1 MDLESRMK
9 TGDLNEDG
17 APKHTN
23 RLATETSP
31 YLQHHAHNPVDWY
44 PWGEEAFKRAR
55 DEHKP
60 VHLSVGYRACW
71 WCDVFRKESFEDET
85 TARFMNE
92 NFINI
97 KVDREERP
105 DIDRIY
111 QIAQQMLTQR
121 SGGWPLTMFLTPDDQ
136 RPFFGGTYFPDT
148 PRHGLPSFRQV
159 LERVT
164 EYYREHE
171 AGLREQNAALMRAFE
186 ELNPPAAAT
195 GTTLSAAPL
204 ELARRQL
211 AETFDDAYGGFG
223 GAPKFPHPGSIERLL
238 RDWRATAAEAEPD
251 LQALYMATLSLR
263 RMGEGGIYD
272 QLGGGFSRY
281 SVDAKWMI
289 PHFEKMLYDNGSLL
303 AVYAQAA
310 LATGDAFY
318 RHIAIDTAE
327 WAMREMQS
335 PEGGFYSSF
344 DASSEGHEG
353 KFYVWDQDEVRG
365 ALTADEY
372 AVFAPRFGL
381 DRPPNFEGV
390 HWHLHIYQSIDEI
403 AAHAKRTSAEVSA
416 LIDSARAKLLA
427 IRQRR
432 VWPARDDKILVSWN
446 ALMIRGLAIAA
457 RAFGREDFT
466 AAATRALSFIRS
478 TMWRDGRLL
487 ATYKDAR
494 AHLNA
499 YLDDYAYLADAIL
512 ELQQLRFDAGE
523 LAFAKDLLEVLLK
536 HFEDRAAGGF
546 FFTSDDHE
554 VLMHRSK
561 SLSDDA
567 TPAGNGIAAYA
578 LVRMG
583 YLLGETRYLDAA
595 DRTLRTAWAAL
606 EKYPQAHT
614 SLLLALEEIL
624 NPTEIVILRGA
635 RDAIGAWQRE
645 LAKVYAPR
653 RLVLA
658 IPADTPDL
666 PPALKD
672 KAPKGAAIAYICR
685 GTTCSAPINSLDAL
699 AQHLGDSSRDVRNV
713 SGT

>member
-1 MDLESRMK
+1 MDLEPRMK
-9 TGDLNEDG
+9 IEHFNEDG
-17 APKHTN
+17 TPKYTN
-23 RLATETSP
+23 RLAAETSP

-44 PWGEEAFKRAR
+44 PWGKDAFKRAR
-55 DEHKP
+55 DERKA
-60 VHLSVGYRACW
+60 VHLSVGYSSCW
-71 WCDVFRKESFEDET
+71 WCAVLAKESFENED
-85 TARFMNE
+85 TARFLNE

-148 PRHGLPSFRQV
+148 PRYGMPSFRQV
-159 LERVT
+159 LERVAQ
-164 EYYREHE
+164 YYREHE
-171 AGLREQNAALMRAFE
+171 AALREQSTALMRAFDD
-186 ELNPPAAAT
+186 LNPNAAAPSMK
-195 GTTLSAAPL
+195 LSAAPL
-204 ELARRQL
+204 ELARRRL

-238 RDWRATAAEAEPD
+238 RDWRGTAGDAEPD

-327 WAMREMQS
+327 WAMREMRS

-353 KFYVWDQDEVRG
+353 KFYVWELAEVRG
-365 ALTADEY
+365 ALTAEEY

-381 DRPPNFEGV
+381 DRPPNFEGS

-403 AAHAKRTSAEVSA
+403 AAHTKRTSADVTA

-427 IRQRR
+427 IRQQR

-457 RAFGREDFT
+457 RAFGREDFI
-466 AAATRALSFIRS
+466 ASATRALNFIRS

-487 ATYKDAR
+487 ATYKDGR

-512 ELQQLRFDAGE
+512 ELQQLRFDAAE

-536 HFEDRAAGGF
+536 HFEDREAGGF

-567 TPAGNGIAAYA
+567 TPAGNGIAAHA

-595 DRTLRTAWAAL
+595 DRTLRTAWNAL
-606 EKYPQAHT
+606 ERYPQAHT

-624 NPTEIVILRGA
+624 NPTEVVILRGA
-635 RDAIGAWQRE
+635 PAAIAAWQSE

-658 IPADTPDL
+658 IPADTADL

-672 KAPKGAAIAYICR
+672 KTPQGAVIAYLCR
-685 GTTCSAPINSLDAL
+685 GTTCSAPINSLSAL
-699 AQHLGDSSRDVRNV
+699 AQHLGEGLRDVGEV
-713 SGT
+713 SGA

>member
-1 MDLESRMK
+1 MDLEPRMK
-9 TGDLNEDG
+9 IEHFNEDG
-17 APKHTN
+17 TPKYTN
-23 RLATETSP
+23 RLAAETSP

-44 PWGEEAFKRAR
+44 PWGKDAFKRAR
-55 DEHKP
+55 DERKA
-60 VHLSVGYRACW
+60 VHLSVGYSSCW
-71 WCDVFRKESFEDET
+71 WCAVLAKESFENED
-85 TARFMNE
+85 TARFLNE

-148 PRHGLPSFRQV
+148 PRYGMPSFRQV
-159 LERVT
+159 LERVAQ
-164 EYYREHE
+164 YYREHE
-171 AGLREQNAALMRAFE
+171 AALREQSTALMRAFDD
-186 ELNPPAAAT
+186 LNPNAAAPSMK
-195 GTTLSAAPL
+195 LSAAPL
-204 ELARRQL
+204 ELARRRL

-238 RDWRATAAEAEPD
+238 RDWRGTAGDAEPD

-327 WAMREMQS
+327 WAMREMRS

-353 KFYVWDQDEVRG
+353 KFYVWELAEVRG
-365 ALTADEY
+365 ALTAEEY

-381 DRPPNFEGV
+381 DRPPNFEGS

-403 AAHAKRTSAEVSA
+403 AAHTKRTSADVTA

-427 IRQRR
+427 IRQQR

-457 RAFGREDFT
+457 RAFEREDFI
-466 AAATRALSFIRS
+466 ASATRALNFIRS

-487 ATYKDAR
+487 ATYKDGR

-512 ELQQLRFDAGE
+512 ELQQLRFDAAE

-536 HFEDRAAGGF
+536 HFEDREAGGF

-567 TPAGNGIAAYA
+567 TPAGNGIAAHA

-595 DRTLRTAWAAL
+595 DRTLRTAWNAL
-606 EKYPQAHT
+606 ERYPQAHT

-624 NPTEIVILRGA
+624 NPTEVVILRGA
-635 RDAIGAWQRE
+635 PAAIAAWQSE

-658 IPADTPDL
+658 IPADTADL

-672 KAPKGAAIAYICR
+672 KTPQGAVIAYLCR
-685 GTTCSAPINSLDAL
+685 GTTCSAPINSLSAL
-699 AQHLGDSSRDVRNV
+699 AQHLGEGLRDVGEV
-713 SGT
+713 SGA

>member
-1 MDLESRMK
+1 MK
-9 TGDLNEDG
+9 TGHLNEDG
-17 APKHTN
+17 TPKYTN

-31 YLQHHAHNPVDWY
+31 YLLQHAHNPVHWY
-44 PWGEEAFKRAR
+44 PWGDEAFKRAR

-60 VHLSVGYRACW
+60 VHLSVGYSSCF
-71 WCDVFRKESFEDET
+71 WCHQLASESFEDEG
-85 TARFMNE
+85 TARFLNE

-148 PRHGLPSFRQV
+148 PRYGMPSFRQV
-159 LERVT
+159 LERVA

-171 AGLREQNAALMRAFE
+171 TALREQSTALMRAFD
-186 ELNPPAAAT
+186 ELNPPAATA
-195 GTTLSAAPL
+195 GAKFSAVPL
-204 ELARRQL
+204 ELARRRL

-238 RDWRATAAEAEPD
+238 RDWRATAVDAEPD

-318 RHIAIDTAE
+318 RHIATDTAE
-327 WAMREMQS
+327 WATREMQS

-353 KFYVWDQDEVRG
+353 KFYVWEQAEVRG
-365 ALTADEY
+365 ALTVDEY
-372 AVFAPRFGL
+372 AAFAPRFGL
-381 DRPPNFEGV
+381 DRPPNFEGS

-403 AAHAKRTSAEVSA
+403 ATHTKRTSAEVTA
-416 LIDSARAKLLA
+416 LIDSARTKLLV
-427 IRQRR
+427 IRRQR

-446 ALMIRGLAIAA
+446 ALMIRGLAISA

-466 AAATRALSFIRS
+466 AAATRALQFIRS

-487 ATYKDAR
+487 ATYKDGR

-499 YLDDYAYLADAIL
+499 YLDDYAYLVDAIL
-512 ELQQLRFDAGE
+512 ELQQLRFNAAE
-523 LAFAKDLLEVLLK
+523 LAFAKDLLDVLLK
-536 HFEDRAAGGF
+536 HFEDREAGGF
-546 FFTSDDHE
+546 FFTSNDHE

-595 DRTLRTAWAAL
+595 DRTLRTAWTAL
-606 EKYPQAHT
+606 ERYPQAHT

-624 NPTEIVILRGA
+624 HSTEVVILRGA
-635 RDAIGAWQRE
+635 KDAIEAWRRE
-645 LAKVYAPR
+645 LANVYAPR

-658 IPADTPDL
+658 IPADAADL

-672 KAPKGAAIAYICR
+672 KVPQGEAIAYICR
-685 GTTCSAPINSLDAL
+685 GTTCSAPINSLSAL
-699 AQHLGDSSRDVRNV
+699 AQHLGDGAGDVGEV
-713 SGT
+713 SGA

>member
-9 TGDLNEDG
+9 AAHLNEDG
-17 APKHTN
+17 TPKYTN

-31 YLQHHAHNPVDWY
+31 YLQQHAHNPVDWY
-44 PWGEEAFKRAR
+44 AWGEEAFKRAR

-60 VHLSVGYRACW
+60 VHLSVGYSACF
-71 WCDVFRKESFEDET
+71 WCHRLASESFENED
-85 TARFMNE
+85 TAQLLNE

-148 PRHGLPSFRQV
+148 PRYGMPSFRQV
-159 LERVT
+159 LERVA
-164 EYYREHE
+164 EYYRDHE
-171 AGLREQNAALMRAFE
+171 AALREQSTALMRAFE
-186 ELNPPAAAT
+186 ELNPPAATTA
-195 GTTLSAAPL
+195 TTLSAAPL
-204 ELARRQL
+204 ELARRRL
-211 AETFDDAYGGFG
+211 GETFDDAYGGFG

-238 RDWRATAAEAEPD
+238 RDWRGTAAHAEPD
-251 LQALYMATLSLR
+251 LQALYIATLSLR

-318 RHIAIDTAE
+318 RHFAIDTAE

-353 KFYVWDQDEVRG
+353 KFYVWDQDEVRS

-372 AVFAPRFGL
+372 EVFAPRFGL
-381 DRPPNFEGV
+381 DRPPNFEGS
-390 HWHLHIYQSIDEI
+390 HWHLHIYQSIDET
-403 AAHAKRTSAEVSA
+403 ATKTKRAGAEVAA

-427 IRQRR
+427 IRQQR

-466 AAATRALSFIRS
+466 ASATRALNFIRS
-478 TMWRDGRLL
+478 TMWRNGRLL
-487 ATYKDAR
+487 ATYKDGR

-512 ELQQLRFDAGE
+512 ELQQLRFDAAE
-523 LAFAKDLLEVLLK
+523 IAFAKDLLEVLLK
-536 HFEDRAAGGF
+536 HFEDREAGGF
-546 FFTSDDHE
+546 FFTSDNHE

-567 TPAGNGIAAYA
+567 TPSGNGIAAYA

-606 EKYPQAHT
+606 ERYPQAHT

-624 NPTEIVILRGA
+624 DPTQVVILKGA
-635 RDAIGAWQRE
+635 NDAIGAWQRE

-658 IPADTPDL
+658 IPADTADL
-666 PPALKD
+666 PLALKD
-672 KAPKGAAIAYICR
+672 KAPHGAAIAYVCR

-699 AQHLGDSSRDVRNV
+699 AQHLSDGVRDIGKI
-713 SGT
+713 SGA